1 MAENSSILPDWPDD
15 LDPLAQPAKSSVMLY
30 QITLRL
36 LTENARLQREKNRLV
51 RTSGRYLMQIA
62 NLAEQCSSLKK
73 SVSVLEAE
81 IQALRSTQANDQ
93 GPGS

>member
-62 NLAEQCSSLKK
+62 NLTEPCSSLKK

-93 GPGS
+93 GPG

>member
-15 LDPLAQPAKSSVMLY
+15 LDPLAQPAKSSVMRY

>member
-36 LTENARLQREKNRLV
+36 LTENARLQRKK
-51 RTSGRYLMQIA
+51 IA
-62 NLAEQCSSLKK
+62 WSAHP
-73 SVSVLEAE
+73 VA
-81 IQALRSTQANDQ
+81 I
-93 GPGS
+93 